1 MTKPGDPYRVL
12 FGATF
17 VGLTLGL
24 ASMSGAL
31 AAFAAERD
39 DFQAPRVVIRPD
51 STARLGTPRPA
62 PRGQDAQ
69 APRGRDVQAP
79 RVDVGRGE

>member
-1 MTKPGDPYRVL
+1 MTKHGDPYRVP

-31 AAFAAERD
+31 GAFAAERD
-39 DFQAPRVVIRPD
+39 DIQAPRVIRSD
-51 STARLGTPRPA
+51 STARLGTLLQA

-69 APRGRDVQAP
+69 APR
-79 RVDVGRGE
+79 VDVGPGESRGRR